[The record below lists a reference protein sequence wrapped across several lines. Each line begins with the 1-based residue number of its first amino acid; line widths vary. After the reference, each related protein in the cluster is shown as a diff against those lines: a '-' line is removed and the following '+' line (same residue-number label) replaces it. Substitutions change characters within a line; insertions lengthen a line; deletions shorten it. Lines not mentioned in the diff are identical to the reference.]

1 METPWLSSNQFF
13 PISTTVQRCQLG
25 SQCQR
30 ILRSNMR
37 HWSESGFRSV
47 YWLRIGY
54 KSWFNKLYWFF
65 LRSYQIIDVGR
76 GAEGGREEKDV
87 ISHTLEYDNV
97 RKIGEFGAFLVW
109 KQSPEKLTMTCIF
122 ILKVILIKLYWA

>member
-1 METPWLSSNQFF
+1 MASGQSIDL
-13 PISTTVQRCQLG
+13 
-25 SQCQR
+25 
-30 ILRSNMR
+30 
-37 HWSESGFRSV
+37 ESDTNRG
-47 YWLRIGY
+47 LINLIIG
-54 KSWFNKLYWFF
+54 FF

-109 KQSPEKLTMTCIF
+109 KQRVQKNSP
-122 ILKVILIKLYWA
+122 